1 MDNAGSIIV
10 DLLHEEKKFRLWVGQ
25 GEFRFEKTLI
35 LQTSIRGG
43 GGWWVVGGGSFFH
56 FLKIIDNAG

>member
-43 GGWWVVGGGSFFH
+43 GGGVGGWLEEGPSF
-56 FLKIIDNAG
+56 IS